1 LKLSNQFGD
10 VISPSIECVLA
21 FGKEIMPLVDR
32 CDGMNRTRS
41 IVRLSPA
48 TSLRSSEIRICNIN
62 GDVCVNEKVT

>member
-1 LKLSNQFGD
+1 MPEPPEDG
-10 VISPSIECVLA
+10 VTSPA
-21 FGKEIMPLVDR
+21 R
-32 CDGMNRTRS
+32 RNRTRS

>member
-62 GDVCVNEKVT
+62 GDETSMEK